1 MMSDKC
7 KKVGFDSCC
16 FLFWRFCCLCK
27 LAPVGG
33 QIWGTFVPVF
43 GDLGAFLGHILFH
56 IGAFHPMLG
65 RLLVEVCWK

>member
-1 MMSDKC
+1 M
-7 KKVGFDSCC
+7 
-16 FLFWRFCCLCK
+16 
-27 LAPVGG
+27 GG